1 MKEIKLSFD
10 KMLTN
15 LAGNRFGRETY
26 KNQVK
31 NQVVVEQKIC
41 VIIPDVIE
49 DIASSFI
56 QGFYSELC
64 EQYGNEKAR
73 QLIELTSSNE
83 YVINK
88 IQESIETYGV

>member
-10 KMLTN
+10 KMITN

-31 NQVVVEQKIC
+31 NQVAMEQEFC

-64 EQYGNEKAR
+64 EKYGNEKAR
-73 QLIELTSSNE
+73 QLMKLTSPNE
-83 YVINK
+83 YVTNK